1 MVRAVRAG
9 PRPAR
14 ACARQTGRVRR
25 RLLTVGVAGL
35 LVASSPALA
44 LELPSPAEQRAQDLT
59 LLKEVGARADRVLVS
74 VVPGPVVNDERVLV
88 GLDGGG
94 GVQRVVVEQRLQL
107 TGEGDY
113 QVRERGPARASEA
126 LGDEPAPVTKF
137 GAVVWQGFSPGSREL
152 AARLTLDPVLEA
164 ARLPLRITASYDGR
178 PLDPGGRVPAAGTVV
193 LTLTNTTAQPAT
205 LPTAA
210 DAAAGPVAAALD
222 AARAAALAPAGPRI
236 PAAGAGLPSSV
247 PATGEASVAGTS
259 GVPLRVTG
267 SIAATGDD
275 GAPLQ
280 VAVTG
285 PATSPAP
292 GGAAVAGTL
301 PPGAAAELRVDLPA
315 SGRLDLDLT
324 AIPALDSRTLDPQGG
339 AASWAAWAAG
349 APDAAARRA
358 ALDLLVATAATA
370 ARATSYSP
378 YLGADLP
385 GTGTTSFRFTF
396 AAPEVA
402 VSARVPLEPRP
413 SAIAAALVA
422 VLLLL
427 ANGALI
433 WRQS

>member
-1 MVRAVRAG
+1 M
-9 PRPAR
+9 
-14 ACARQTGRVRR
+14 RR

-35 LVASSPALA
+35 VVAASPAA
-44 LELPSPAEQRAQDLT
+44 GLELPSPAEQRAQDLT

-137 GAVVWQGFSPGSREL
+137 GAVVWQGFSPGTREL

-178 PLDPGGRVPAAGTVV
+178 PLEPGGHVPAAGTVLV
-193 LTLTNTTAQPAT
+193 TLTNTTVQPAT

-210 DAAAGPVAAALD
+210 DAAPGPVAAALD
-222 AARAAALAPAGPRI
+222 AARAAALAPAGPRL
-236 PAAGAGLPSSV
+236 PAAGAGLPAQV
-247 PATGEASVAGTS
+247 PATGEAAGTGS
-259 GVPLRVTG
+259 TGVPLRVEG
-267 SIAATGDD
+267 AVSAAGAD
-275 GAPLQ
+275 GAPLA
-280 VAVTG
+280 VTVTG
-285 PATSPAP
+285 PATTPTPS
-292 GGAAVAGTL
+292 GAAVAGTL
-301 PPGAAAELRVDLPA
+301 PPGATAELRVVLPGP
-315 SGRLDLDLT
+315 GRLDLDLT
-324 AIPALDSRTLDPQGG
+324 AIPALDPRTLDPPGG
-339 AASWAAWAAG
+339 AASWAAWAARS
-349 APDAAARRA
+349 PDAAARRA
-358 ALDLLVATAATA
+358 ALDLLVTTAATA

-385 GTGTTSFRFTF
+385 GTGTTTFRFSF
-396 AAPEVA
+396 APPEQVA
-402 VSARVPLEPRP
+402 AGRAPLEPKP
-413 SAIAAALVA
+413 GALVA
-422 VLLLL
+422 AGVALLLL
-427 ANGALI
+427 LGNAALI

>member
-1 MVRAVRAG
+1 M
-9 PRPAR
+9 
-14 ACARQTGRVRR
+14 RR

-35 LVASSPALA
+35 LVASSPAVA
-44 LELPSPAEQRAQDLT
+44 LELPSPDEQRAQDLA

-88 GLDGGG
+88 ALDGGG

-113 QVRERGPARASEA
+113 QVRERGPARASAA

-164 ARLPLRITASYDGR
+164 ARLPLRVTASYDGQ
-178 PLDPGGRVPAAGTVV
+178 PLEPGGRVPAAGTVL
-193 LTLTNTTAQPAT
+193 LTLTNATAQPAT
-205 LPTAA
+205 LPTAV
-210 DAAAGPVAAALD
+210 DAPAAPVAAALD
-222 AARAAALAPAGPRI
+222 GARAAALAPAGPRI
-236 PAAGAGLPSSV
+236 PAAGAGLPPTV
-247 PATGEASVAGTS
+247 PATGEASIGGSS
-259 GVPLRVTG
+259 GVPLRITG
-267 SIAATGDD
+267 SISASGDD

-280 VAVTG
+280 ATVTG

-292 GGAAVAGTL
+292 GGATVAGTVAGTL
-301 PPGAAAELRVDLPA
+301 PPGAAAELRVELPA
-315 SGRLDLDLT
+315 AGRLDLDLT
-324 AIPALDSRTLDPQGG
+324 AIPALDSRTLDPPDG
-339 AASWAAWAAG
+339 AASWAAWAAA

-385 GTGTTSFRFTF
+385 GTGTTSFLFSF

-402 VSARVPLEPRP
+402 VAARAALEPRP
-413 SAIAAALVA
+413 GAITAALVA
-422 VLLLL
+422 LLLLL

-433 WRQS
+433 WRAS